1 LVCLLGRNG
10 LVHRLTGW
18 PTDIYGFW
26 GLLIANT
33 LYSLPQAVIVISTA
47 LERTPAR
54 HYDAAASLGAGAFR
68 QFLDVTLPR
77 LRFALVAAAFL
88 VFTETLTDFG
98 SAVVVGGNYRV
109 LAMEIYS
116 EVVGQMDFGMGAT
129 LGVLLLLPA
138 LLSVALGRMARRRQ
152 DAGEGVAGQPLI
164 PARRPVRDVLLGTG
178 SAIALLPMLAVV
190 ATVAYVSLVR
200 LWPYDPTL
208 TIAHYLDM
216 PEGYGPVATSLGV
229 SLAAAVGGIALVF
242 AFAAGLRSVP
252 PRWARPL
259 QFLATLPAAV
269 PGMVLGLGYVLAFN
283 HGPLSTWLY
292 GSVAIVA
299 ACSFYH
305 YHAQAFLTMQA
316 GMRQVPGALE
326 DVVSSLGGR
335 TRHVLRD
342 AILPFAAPATIAGF
356 FYLFMRSMV
365 TLSGVIFLVTPDL
378 GLASVSVMRL
388 DENGFLAQA
397 AAYAMIDAMW
407 HEERH
412 TRIRDL
418 LRASGKVSVERIVT
432 ELGVSRE
439 TIRRDLVELAER
451 GEIRRVHGGA
461 VLADD
466 EPPID
471 VRHATRVREKRA
483 IARKVSSLVESGQ
496 TVFMDAGS
504 TMTLVAEALSARS
517 GLTIVT
523 NSVDVATRFAA
534 RPDNEVRL
542 LGGRFDARIGC
553 THGSATI
560 AEIARYQA
568 HLAILS
574 PVGIDAAA
582 GASSFELEEAEI
594 ARAMCANARSIMI
607 AADHAKIGVRSRVA
621 WCPADRIDVLVTD
634 RRSEK
639 SRAIAAIGEI
649 VSTIEYA

>member
-1 LVCLLGRNG
+1 MGLRMNAVATTRGLSMPRIGTWLLVGVPVAVLCLFFLHPLVTVLWRSVTDAQGHITFANYTHLLDDPGLPRAALHSLAIGAATTLATVLFGLCLAMALHRSRLPGKALIRGILLLPMLAPSLVIGLGLVCLLGRNG
-10 LVHRLTGW
+10 LVHRLTGL

-33 LYSLPQAVIVISTA
+33 LYSLPQAVIVISAA

-54 HYDAAASLGAGAFR
+54 HYDAAASLGAGPLR

-77 LRFALVAAAFL
+77 LRFALIAAAFL

-129 LGVLLLLPA
+129 LGVILLLPA

-152 DAGEGVAGQPLI
+152 DAGEGVVGLPLV
-164 PARRPVRDVLLGTG
+164 ASRCVLRDVLLGLG
-178 SAIALLPMLAVV
+178 GALALLPMLAVV

-200 LWPYDPTL
+200 LWPYDPAITF
-208 TIAHYLDM
+208 AHYLDM

-229 SLAAAVGGIALVF
+229 SLLAAVAGIALIF
-242 AFAAGLRSVP
+242 ALAAGLRSVP
-252 PRWARPL
+252 PRWARPI

-283 HGPLSTWLY
+283 HGPLSAWLY
-292 GSVAIVA
+292 GSAAIVA
-299 ACSFYH
+299 ACSLYH

-326 DVVSSLGGR
+326 DVVSSLGGH

-397 AAYAMIDAMW
+397 AAYAMC
-407 HEERH
+407 
-412 TRIRDL
+412 
-418 LRASGKVSVERIVT
+418 V
-432 ELGVSRE
+432 
-439 TIRRDLVELAER
+439 
-451 GEIRRVHGGA
+451 
-461 VLADD
+461 VLA
-466 EPPID
+466 
-471 VRHATRVREKRA
+471 
-483 IARKVSSLVESGQ
+483 G
-496 TVFMDAGS
+496 
-504 TMTLVAEALSARS
+504 ALAL
-517 GLTIVT
+517 G
-523 NSVDVATRFAA
+523 AM
-534 RPDNEVRL
+534 RL
-542 LGGRFDARIGC
+542 AL
-553 THGSATI
+553 H
-560 AEIARYQA
+560 
-568 HLAILS
+568 
-574 PVGIDAAA
+574 
-582 GASSFELEEAEI
+582 
-594 ARAMCANARSIMI
+594 
-607 AADHAKIGVRSRVA
+607 
-621 WCPADRIDVLVTD
+621 VLKD
-634 RRSEK
+634 RRHV
-639 SRAIAAIGEI
+639 A
-649 VSTIEYA
+649 

>member
-1 LVCLLGRNG
+1 MNVAAIARPLSLPRIGTWLLVGLPIAALCLFFLHPLATVLWRSVTDAHGHVTAANYLRLFDDPGLPRAALHSLSIGLGTTLVTVAFGLCLAMALHRSRLPGKPLIRGVLLLPMLAPSLVIGLGLVCLLGRNG
-10 LVHRLTGW
+10 LVHRLTGL

-33 LYSLPQAVIVISTA
+33 IYSLPQVVIVLSAA
-47 LERTPAR
+47 LERTPSR

-77 LRFALVAAAFL
+77 LRFAMVAAAFL

-152 DAGEGVAGQPLI
+152 DAGEGVVGQPLV
-164 PARRPVRDVLLGTG
+164 PAKRLARDIALGAA
-178 SAIALLPMLAVV
+178 SVIALLPMLAVV

-229 SLAAAVGGIALVF
+229 SFAAALGGIALVF
-242 AFAAGLRSVP
+242 ALAAGLRSLP
-252 PRWARPL
+252 PHWARPL

-292 GSVAIVA
+292 GSAAIVA
-299 ACSFYH
+299 SCSFYH

-397 AAYAMIDAMW
+397 AAYAMC
-407 HEERH
+407 
-412 TRIRDL
+412 
-418 LRASGKVSVERIVT
+418 V
-432 ELGVSRE
+432 
-439 TIRRDLVELAER
+439 
-451 GEIRRVHGGA
+451 
-461 VLADD
+461 VLA
-466 EPPID
+466 
-471 VRHATRVREKRA
+471 
-483 IARKVSSLVESGQ
+483 G
-496 TVFMDAGS
+496 
-504 TMTLVAEALSARS
+504 ALAL
-517 GLTIVT
+517 G
-523 NSVDVATRFAA
+523 AM
-534 RPDNEVRL
+534 RL
-542 LGGRFDARIGC
+542 AL
-553 THGSATI
+553 
-560 AEIARYQA
+560 Y
-568 HLAILS
+568 
-574 PVGIDAAA
+574 
-582 GASSFELEEAEI
+582 
-594 ARAMCANARSIMI
+594 
-607 AADHAKIGVRSRVA
+607 
-621 WCPADRIDVLVTD
+621 VLKD
-634 RRSEK
+634 RRHV
-639 SRAIAAIGEI
+639 A
-649 VSTIEYA
+649 